1 MATEYSAPR
10 KIGGGLTNFDYE
22 ILLHEIGHAIGLK
35 HPFEPSGII
44 NSVLSDLEDTTN
56 FTVMSYN
63 NHASTYNGS
72 FRSLDWMTLTKLY
85 GVNDT
90 YNMANDIYSFSAHGG
105 VFIIDGGGVDTID
118 ERYSSEDIFLNLNIA
133 TQSHKGERAD
143 YITSKNQLTI
153 SHGSHIEN
161 AITGNGNDYVIG
173 NGLENNIITNAGSD
187 RIFPAEAADR
197 IEPGRGADIIDLS
210 ELVNSSD
217 TIVVKKEDLDAE
229 LDIVYRFDQGPSG
242 DIYDFGDI
250 FQSSLNFLPLIEVG
264 NIPKGIVNNSVVRVI
279 GQNVSDAKVLEG
291 EFKPGGIFNQLTLL
305 KKILPCL

>member
-1 MATEYSAPR
+1 M
-10 KIGGGLTNFDYE
+10 
-22 ILLHEIGHAIGLK
+22 
-35 HPFEPSGII
+35 
-44 NSVLSDLEDTTN
+44 
-56 FTVMSYN
+56 
-63 NHASTYNGS
+63 
-72 FRSLDWMTLTKLY
+72 
-85 GVNDT
+85 
-90 YNMANDIYSFSAHGG
+90 
-105 VFIIDGGGVDTID
+105 
-118 ERYSSEDIFLNLNIA
+118 
-133 TQSHKGERAD
+133 
-143 YITSKNQLTI
+143 
-153 SHGSHIEN
+153 
-161 AITGNGNDYVIG
+161 GNGNDYVIG
-173 NGLENNIITNAGSD
+173 NDLENNIITNAGSD

-291 EFKPGGIFNQLTLL
+291 EFKPGGIFNQLTLFEKNSAL
-305 KKILPCL
+305 FITSASQNTGESQNIMLANFENGTMSITQSLHYLVII